1 MAMQSLSPVPKLL
14 STTPSS
20 VLSSD
25 KNFFFVDFVGL
36 YCKSKRTRRRLRGDS
51 SSSSR
56 SSSSLSRLS
65 SVRAVIDLERVHGVS
80 EKDLSSPSAL
90 RPQVRFFTDINFTNT
105 QRAKFHP
112 LWGSF
117 KQVANL
123 EDILSER
130 GACGVGFIANLDNIP
145 SHGVVKDALIALG
158 CMEHRGGCG
167 ADNDSGDGSG
177 LMSSIPWDFFNV
189 WAKEQSLA
197 PFDKL
202 HTGVGMIFLPQDD
215 TFMQE
220 AKQGDSLII
229 DGTSNTDSVCC

>member
-1 MAMQSLSPVPKLL
+1 M
-14 STTPSS
+14 
-20 VLSSD
+20 
-25 KNFFFVDFVGL
+25 
-36 YCKSKRTRRRLRGDS
+36 
-51 SSSSR
+51 
-56 SSSSLSRLS
+56 
-65 SVRAVIDLERVHGVS
+65 
-80 EKDLSSPSAL
+80 
-90 RPQVRFFTDINFTNT
+90 
-105 QRAKFHP
+105 
-112 LWGSF
+112 
-117 KQVANL
+117 

-189 WAKEQSLA
+189 WAKEQGLA

-202 HTGVGMIFLPQDD
+202 HTGVGMIFLPQKD

-220 AKQGDSLII
+220 AKQGESYIPHQC
-229 DGTSNTDSVCC
+229 SRNR